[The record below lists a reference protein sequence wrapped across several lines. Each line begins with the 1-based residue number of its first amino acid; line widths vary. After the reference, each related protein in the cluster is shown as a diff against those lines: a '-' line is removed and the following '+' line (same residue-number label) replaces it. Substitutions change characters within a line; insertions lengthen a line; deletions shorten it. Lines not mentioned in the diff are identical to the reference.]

1 MKDFIMTIPNAASSI
16 YCEKVMR
23 RFDYF
28 KETRSIGRGK
38 IWSRQEQEDNINRIK
53 KDDETYFLGG
63 DGGDHLPL
71 YPDDEVLFS
80 ADSFLIDEL
89 TKNIWECYDQ
99 YAEEYSILPT
109 LSKHYVSPSIRVQK
123 TMPGGGYHMW
133 HCDNGN
139 MHTSRRIIVVSLFL
153 NTVEE
158 GGETE
163 FLYQQKRVSAVQGS
177 MILFPSAWTH
187 VHRGNPPL
195 SGNKYIATTWLE
207 LHL

>member
-1 MKDFIMTIPNAASSI
+1 MKDFIMTFPNAASSI

-28 KETRSIGRGK
+28 KETRGEGRGK
-38 IWSRQEQEDNINRIK
+38 IWTRQEQENQINRLE

-63 DGGDHLPL
+63 VGGDHLP
-71 YPDDEVLFS
+71 PFPNDEVLFT
-80 ADSFLIDEL
+80 ADGFLIEEF
-89 TKNIWECYDQ
+89 TRNFWESYDK
-99 YAEEYSILPT
+99 YVEEYSIVPT
-109 LSKHYVSPSIRVQK
+109 LARHYISPSIRVQK
-123 TMPGGGYHMW
+123 TVPGGGYHLW

-139 MHTSRRIIVVSLFL
+139 MYTSRRIMVMNLFL

-163 FLYQQKRVSAVQGS
+163 FLYQQKRIPAVQGS

-195 SGNKYIATTWLE
+195 SGDKYILTAWLE
-207 LHL
+207 MHL